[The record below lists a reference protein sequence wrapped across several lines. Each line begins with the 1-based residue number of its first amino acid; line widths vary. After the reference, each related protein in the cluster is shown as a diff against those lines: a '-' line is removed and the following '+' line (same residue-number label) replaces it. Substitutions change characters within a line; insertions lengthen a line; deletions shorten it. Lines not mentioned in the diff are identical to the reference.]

1 ASGRVPGRC
10 GNDDPLAV
18 PHGAFPC
25 RDREW
30 VTLSCWS
37 DADFAALAKAIGDET
52 LAVDARFASAAARRA
67 NIKLLD
73 AVISAW
79 TAQRSAE
86 AAAVALQAA
95 GVAAYPVVTMAGLYP
110 DPPLPPPP
118 QLPPP
123 PHPALRP
130 HAY

>member
-1 ASGRVPGRC
+1 
-10 GNDDPLAV
+10 NDDPVAM

-37 DADFAALAKAIGDET
+37 DADFAALAQAIGDEK
-52 LAVDARFASAAARRA
+52 LAIDARFASAVARRA
-67 NIKLLD
+67 NINALE

-86 AAAVALQAA
+86 AAAVALPAA
-95 GVAAYPVVTMAGLYP
+95 GVAAYPVGTMAGLYS
-110 DPPLPPPP
+110 DAPLPAPRQFPVP
-118 QLPPP
+118 R
-123 PHPALRP
+123 HPEMGD
-130 HAY
+130 HAYRHPGFDLP